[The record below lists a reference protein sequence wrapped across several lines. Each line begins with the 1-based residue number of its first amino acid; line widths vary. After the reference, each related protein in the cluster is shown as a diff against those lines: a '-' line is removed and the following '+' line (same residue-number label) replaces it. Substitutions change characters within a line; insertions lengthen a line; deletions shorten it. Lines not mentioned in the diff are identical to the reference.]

1 MKRIIL
7 LGLVVITLLSGCM
20 SVEDA
25 KRGGYNNSSIVNDNR
40 DVKNK
45 NKDAKSGEYSTSSI
59 PVDSGDVKNQ
69 NMDEALNKVDSEQTE
84 YDTSSMSDVMA
95 FATIQSIYMKA
106 NEFVGKKLIM
116 SGTLEEKGGRY
127 FCVIRDKA
135 GCCEMPMEIDIKKKD
150 AENIGIGNN
159 IKVNG
164 IVDIEEENNTKY
176 VRLIKVSVDI
186 L

>member
-1 MKRIIL
+1 MKRIVL
-7 LGLVVITLLSGCM
+7 VGLMLTALLSGCM

-25 KRGGYNNSSIVNDNR
+25 KRGGYSTSSIVSDTG
-40 DVKNK
+40 DVTSQ
-45 NKDAKSGEYSTSSI
+45 NKDDNIRGYSASSI
-59 PVDSGDVKNQ
+59 PVDNGDVKNQ

-84 YDTSSMSDVMA
+84 YDTSTMSDVMA

-106 NEFVGKKLIM
+106 NEFVDKKLIM

-135 GCCEMPMEIDIKKKD
+135 GCCEMPMEIVISKD
-150 AENIGIGNN
+150 KAKGIGIGKS
-159 IKVNG
+159 IKLSG
-164 IVDIEEENNTKY
+164 IIKIKDDGGKKYIMLEN
-176 VRLIKVSVDI
+176 VDI

>member
-1 MKRIIL
+1 MKRILL

-25 KRGGYNNSSIVNDNR
+25 KRGGYNTSSIVSDTG
-40 DVKNK
+40 DVTSQ
-45 NKDAKSGEYSTSSI
+45 NKDDNIRGYSASSI
-59 PVDSGDVKNQ
+59 PVDNGDVKNQ
-69 NMDEALNKVDSEQTE
+69 NMDEALNKVDSKQTE
-84 YDTSSMSDVMA
+84 YDTSTMSDVMA

-135 GCCEMPMEIDIKKKD
+135 GCCEMPMEIVISNDT
-150 AENIGIGNN
+150 ASGIGIGKN
-159 IKVNG
+159 IKLSG
-164 IVDIEEENNTKY
+164 IIKIKDDGGKKYIMLEN
-176 VRLIKVSVDI
+176 VDI